1 MSEKLSSCPCK
12 TYTFETCFLI
22 NLRFT
27 YKNTPID
34 ILEKLSFKKINEV
47 LKDMSKFKFVEEC
60 VILQTCNRV
69 EIFIISPKIKLK
81 EVVTTVCEYWREKT
95 NFSKEEFYKNL
106 IKSLNS
112 EVLDHLLRL
121 ASGLESM
128 ILGENE
134 ILGQIISATESAR
147 KLSTIGPNFDTI
159 FDKAL
164 KTGRKIRIETKLN
177 IGAISLGSVI
187 VKLLKDFFNELK
199 TKKIIIIGAGE
210 IGCVIGK
217 SLISRNLNVT
227 FVTNRTYNRATRL
240 AKKLGAK
247 ALRFDNIISILPEI
261 DIAIV
266 ATAAPHYVL
275 TDKLFKEV
283 EGKLTEKKLIIIDVS
298 QPRNVDPKL
307 DKKPYIE
314 LRNIE
319 NINEIASRNL
329 VNRHREIEK
338 AEKIINREL
347 ENLQKILKCKLSEPV
362 ISSLCNEVE
371 HIRRKELEIAF
382 KMIGDLNEKKRLI
395 INNLTQ
401 VLVKRILFQPILNL
415 RKAAINNNLNLI
427 KGAQK
432 LFNLNFIDGGQY

>member
-1 MSEKLSSCPCK
+1 MSEKLSSCPNK
-12 TYTFETCFLI
+12 AYTFETYSVV
-22 NLRFT
+22 NLRAT

-34 ILEKLSFKKINEV
+34 ILEKLTFNKINEV
-47 LKDMSKFKFVEEC
+47 LKDVRKFKFVEEC
-60 VILQTCNRV
+60 LILQTCNRV
-69 EIFIISPKIKLK
+69 EIYIITPNKYLI
-81 EVVTTVCEYWREKT
+81 EAVTTISEYWRQKT
-95 NFSKEEFYKNL
+95 NFSKEKFYKNL
-106 IKSLNS
+106 TKSLND
-112 EVLDHLLRL
+112 EVLYHLLRL
-121 ASGLESM
+121 TSGLESM

-134 ILGQIISATESAR
+134 ILGQIISAIELAR
-147 KLSTIGPNFDTI
+147 RLSTIGPNFDTI

-164 KTGRKIRIETKLN
+164 KTGRKIRIKTKVN

-187 VKLLKDFFNELK
+187 VKLLKEFFNELK

-210 IGCVIGK
+210 IGSIIGK
-217 SLISRNLNVT
+217 SLISRNLNIT

-240 AKKLGAK
+240 ARMLGAK

-283 EGKLTEKKLIIIDVS
+283 EEKLIKKKLIIIDIS
-298 QPRNVDPKL
+298 QPRNVDPKIAQ
-307 DKKPYIE
+307 KSYIE

-319 NINEIASRNL
+319 DINEITTRNL
-329 VNRHREIEK
+329 DNRHKEIEK
-338 AEKIINREL
+338 AEKIIKKEL
-347 ENLQKILKCKLSEPV
+347 ENLNIILKYKLSEPV

-371 HIRRKELEIAF
+371 DIRCEELEKAF
-382 KMIGDLNEKKRLI
+382 KLIGDLNEKKQLI

-427 KGAQK
+427 KDAQK
-432 LFNLNFIDGGQY
+432 LFNLNSLNGGKN